1 LIVLL
6 LREMQEVDVTV
17 GRSNETE
24 TKGRTMKSGVDRSG
38 ANRDN
43 ESEVVVLA
51 IIIIELVVTANKI
64 VAKVKAAT

>member
-1 LIVLL
+1 
-6 LREMQEVDVTV
+6 
-17 GRSNETE
+17 
-24 TKGRTMKSGVDRSG
+24 MKSGVDRSG